1 MSASQEEMDTLTK
14 RVDVLEVLVQELQ
27 GALAL
32 LRDSRGLPPLAHE
45 SSDNCKG
52 AIVNSQP
59 YLQTPE
65 RTPQTMTPKKTY
77 NSSLIRSIRTEF
89 VDGQVS
95 HRTPIAKTST
105 TPKNV
110 GQEYKKIQPVPTDD
124 IPLGAG
130 REVVIGSKKKDVKEI
145 KESARPP
152 RAAASPTAAV
162 AVAVAV
168 PAKEETRVEVKR
180 GGFTISLPQSAVLR
194 APTPAPAP
202 APLLPLPLPELPE
215 LPETQEVGPSGSEF
229 KLFWQNSDLSF
240 PPAELSSFPP
250 PPPPKQQQQSGWGLF
265 ATSSPTGGSN
275 IPSPTESLLATLLKG
290 GSVGL
295 LDDEAAGKTEDH
307 VSEFL

>member
-1 MSASQEEMDTLTK
+1 MSAGQEEMNTLTK

-32 LRDSRGLPPLAHE
+32 LRDSRAFPALAHD

-77 NSSLIRSIRTEF
+77 SSSLIRSIRTEF

-110 GQEYKKIQPVPTDD
+110 GQEYKKIQSVPTDD

-130 REVVIGSKKKDVKEI
+130 REVVIGSGKKKDG

-152 RAAASPTAAV
+152 RAAASPTA

-180 GGFTISLPQSAVLR
+180 GGFTISLPQSAVPP
-194 APTPAPAP
+194 APTPAP

-215 LPETQEVGPSGSEF
+215 TQEVGPSESEF

-250 PPPPKQQQQSGWGLF
+250 PPPTKQQQSGWGLF
-265 ATSSPTGGSN
+265 TTSSPTSGCN

-290 GSVGL
+290 GVL

-307 VSEFL
+307 VLEFL